1 MPLIL
6 GTNSIKDT
14 GFNVDNSLRFNSGSS
29 DYLSFTPSSTSN
41 QKTWTVS
48 CWVKRSALTST
59 MYIWGVNGD
68 TSGHYFSELN
78 FNSGDQLE
86 FIQGGTVGDP
96 YQTQMLTN
104 ARFRD
109 TSAWLNIVV
118 AVDTTQSTE
127 SNRFKMYVNGEQITD
142 WAISNYPSQNENF
155 RWHFVGSE
163 GYPHSIGRTGKRNSN
178 YFDGYI
184 CEWID
189 IDGTQLDAT
198 SFGEFDSDSPTIW
211 KPKDISGLTLGTNG
225 AYLDFE
231 DSSSLG
237 NSVGNSN
244 NYTANNLTSIDQSI
258 DTCTNNFA
266 TMNPLNAYY
275 DVCTT
280 SEGNTKYDGN
290 SATGNYT
297 FTPANMGFSKG
308 KWYWEM
314 KFGSS
319 DSDNW
324 GGIGITSA
332 NSTGTQNYLGGSA
345 NAYAY
350 YGRTLSGGLGVTY
363 TNNTQ
368 TNQGLPFGN
377 NDIIMVAVDCDNLA
391 IYFGKNG
398 TWLNNSSSVTGVP
411 TSGSSKTGA
420 FFSITAPSSTTA
432 GFYFPASGTYSG
444 AQVYPQFL
452 NFGSP
457 AFSISS
463 GNSDGNGFGNFEYSV
478 PSGYFALCTKNL
490 AEHG

>member
-104 ARFRD
+104 ARYRD
-109 TSAWLNIVV
+109 PSAWLNIVV

-127 SNRFKMYVNGEQITD
+127 SNRFKMFVNGEQITD

-237 NSVGNSN
+237 NSLGNSN
-244 NYTANNLTSIDQSI
+244 NYTANNLTSIDQST

-266 TMNPLNAYY
+266 TLNSIALNNN
-275 DVCTT
+275 TSQNHISL
-280 SEGNTKYDGN
+280 SEGNLKASGTSASNNGNGFSTIGFNSGKWYCEVKIIDVQGATFPIVGVITEENINRISGASGSIGYSTTDTVGYAPDGDKIINDGQSSYGN
-290 SATGNYT
+290 SFTDNDIIGIAIDCDNGAVYFSKNGTFQNSGDPTSGASKTNAAMT
-297 FTPANMGFSKG
+297 FTPSKN
-308 KWYWEM
+308 YF
-314 KFGSS
+314 FGCSPY
-319 DSDNW
+319 
-324 GGIGITSA
+324 TS
-332 NSTGTQNYLGGSA
+332 T
-345 NAYAY
+345 
-350 YGRTLSGGLGVTY
+350 
-363 TNNTQ
+363 
-368 TNQGLPFGN
+368 
-377 NDIIMVAVDCDNLA
+377 
-391 IYFGKNG
+391 
-398 TWLNNSSSVTGVP
+398 SVVE
-411 TSGSSKTGA
+411 
-420 FFSITAPSSTTA
+420 F
-432 GFYFPASGTYSG
+432 
-444 AQVYPQFL
+444 

-457 AFSISS
+457 SFSISS
-463 GNSDGNGFGNFEYSV
+463 GNSDSNGFGNFEYSV
-478 PSGYFALCTKNL
+478 PSGYFSLCTKNL
-490 AEHG
+490 AEYG